1 MTAKGRIGAVL
12 RETLE
17 VSRSGFYAWRK
28 RPPPTRAKVDA
39 QLAVEIV
46 ATHKRSRSTHGSPRV
61 HAELHAKGV
70 RVSEKRVARLMRQ
83 NGRRAR
89 QKRRFRR
96 TTDSNHA
103 QPIAPN
109 LLERQF
115 EPQAPNQV
123 WATDVTYIHTAE
135 GWLYLAVLPRP
146 VLAPRW
152 SPRSSARRA
161 RRAVRATRR

>member
-28 RPPPTRAKVDA
+28 RPPPTRAEGDA